1 MTKKILGIHNVTV
14 KFGGVTA
21 VKDVSFDVAEREIV
35 GLIGPNGAGK
45 TTLLNAISHLERI
58 NSGHIECFGQKI
70 SEWPAHK
77 MASFGVAR
85 TFQVVQPFANL
96 TIRENIGVGAMF
108 SRGGHDAKTV
118 NAAVDE
124 AISITGLVAKAEL
137 LPHQVTLADR
147 KRLELARALAM
158 RPRLLLLDEVM
169 AGLNHTE
176 IEHVIDLI
184 KAIRNRGV
192 SIVVVEHVM
201 KAITAVCDRIVVLQF
216 GEKIADDV
224 PTSVLSDDKVV
235 RAYLGDR
242 FAAKQAALKQQQA
255 SIL

>member
-1 MTKKILGIHNVTV
+1 MTQPVLSIRNVTV
-14 KFGGVTA
+14 RFGGVTA
-21 VKDVSFDVAEREIV
+21 VKDVSFDVAPGEIV

-45 TTLLNAISHLERI
+45 TTLLNAISHLEQL
-58 NSGHIECFGQKI
+58 SGGAISCFGQRI
-70 SEWPAHK
+70 SDWPPHR
-77 MASFGVAR
+77 MAGFGIAR

-96 TIRENIGVGAMF
+96 TVRQNVRVGAMF
-108 SRGGHDAKTV
+108 ARGRH
-118 NAAVDE
+118 DE
-124 AISITGLVAKAEL
+124 AQVAQAVEEAIALTGLQAKAEL

-176 IEHVIDLI
+176 IDKVIALI
-184 KAIRNRGV
+184 RAIRDRGV
-192 SIVVVEHVM
+192 AILVVEHVM

-216 GEKIADDV
+216 GEKIADDA
-224 PTSVLSDDKVV
+224 PAKVLSDEKVV

-242 FAAKQAALKQQQA
+242 YAARQAALA
-255 SIL
+255 RGEAR